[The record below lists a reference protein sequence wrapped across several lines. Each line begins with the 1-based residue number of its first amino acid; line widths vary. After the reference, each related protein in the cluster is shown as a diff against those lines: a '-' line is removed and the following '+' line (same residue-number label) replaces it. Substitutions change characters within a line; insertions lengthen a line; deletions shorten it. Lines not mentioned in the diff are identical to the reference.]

1 MKVTQIIATPEQ
13 IEIVIPELPILT
25 HVYAEARLPMVT
37 GDARRVHHGRIV
49 AVTDK
54 KQKHSVIFDR
64 YTGEIDLLICRFE
77 VFVDG
82 KAVDGVR
89 FVTDMTAECS
99 ASAPDPFVVDRPVGT
114 WVTAVPEDIDYLGMG
129 CMMTEINS
137 SWIQTVTPAEDAIEH
152 VFCGKTFYFDKAT
165 MDLYDRLMQPCI
177 QRGVPCLIRAINRF
191 SYRLKGS
198 DDALTAIIGHPGYQ
212 STGFSEQMSAFNL
225 RTEQGVMMYC
235 AFIDF
240 LCARYM
246 DAASPLYCSDIMDVG
261 NEINAQDVWHNMG
274 AISCA
279 AFMEEYTV
287 SLRLAHLIAR
297 KYNANSRVNIS
308 LDHYFATALK
318 DDAQH
323 MYHGRS
329 CLAYLADYCHR
340 DGDFDWGIAAHP
352 YPENLTKP
360 DFYND
365 TTAIYDWNT
374 PRITMKNI
382 EMLQALVELP
392 EFLYRGKARTVVC
405 DEQGFHTDYNDPES
419 ENKGAYAFVLLMQK
433 LRKCPNI
440 RWFLINRYADMP
452 LGDESELHLGLRYEK
467 GYADDMHLLI
477 NPGDYKKICHV
488 MIDLWTDNEQKWIA
502 QAREY
507 IGAELYDS
515 LINPP
520 RVPATEGMVEGWK
533 M

>member
-1 MKVTQIIATPEQ
+1 MRVEQIIATPTQ
-13 IEIVIPELPILT
+13 IELVIPELPLVSK
-25 HVYAEARLPMVT
+25 VYAEARLPLVT

-49 AVTDK
+49 SVTEK
-54 KQKHSVIFDR
+54 KQKRSIIFDR
-64 YTGEIDLLICRFE
+64 CVGDLDLLICRFE
-77 VFVDG
+77 
-82 KAVDGVR
+82 AVVGGEILHGVR
-89 FVTDMTAECS
+89 YVTDMTPECS
-99 ASAPDPFVVDRPVGT
+99 ACAPAPFAVTRPVGT
-114 WVTAVPEDIDYLGMG
+114 WVTSTTDDIDYLGMG
-129 CMMTEINS
+129 AMMTEINS
-137 SWIQTVTPAEDAIEH
+137 PWIQTVTPAEQDIPHE
-152 VFCGKTFYFDKAT
+152 FCGQTYYFDKPT
-165 MDLYDRLMQPCI
+165 MDLYDKLMQPCI
-177 QRGVPCLIRAINRF
+177 DRGVPCLIRMINRF

-198 DDALTAIIGHPGYQ
+198 DDALTKIIGHPGYE

-225 RTEQGVMMYC
+225 RTEQGLMMYC

-240 LCARYM
+240 ICARYM
-246 DAASPLYCSDIMDVG
+246 DTASPLFCSNIMDVG

-274 AISCA
+274 AIACA
-279 AFMEEYTV
+279 DFMEEYTV

-329 CLAYLADYCHR
+329 CLAYLAEYCRR

-352 YPENLTKP
+352 YPENLSKP
-360 DFYND
+360 DFYHD
-365 TTAIYDWNT
+365 TTATYDWDT

-392 EFLYRGKARTVVC
+392 QLLYRGKSRRIVC

-419 ENKGAYAFVLLMQK
+419 ENKGAYAFVLFMQK
-433 LRKCPNI
+433 MRKCPNI
-440 RWFLINRYADMP
+440 DLFLINRYADMP

-477 NPGDYKKICHV
+477 NPGDYKKICYA
-488 MIDLWTDNEQKWIA
+488 MIALWTENEQKWINE
-502 QAREY
+502 AREY
-507 IGAELYDS
+507 IGEALYDS
-515 LINPP
+515 LLSPTLPGADGIDWE
-520 RVPATEGMVEGWK
+520 AWK
-533 M
+533 Q

>member
-1 MKVTQIIATPEQ
+1 MKVTQIIATNTQ

-25 HVYAEARLPMVT
+25 HVYAQARLPLVT
-37 GDARRVHHGRIV
+37 GDVRRKHHGRIV
-49 AVTDK
+49 QVTDK
-54 KQKHSVIFDR
+54 KKKDRVIFDR
-64 YTGEIDLLICRFE
+64 FAGDIDLLLCRFE
-77 VFVDG
+77 VDVEG
-82 KAVDGVR
+82 KTLDGVR
-89 FVTDMTAECS
+89 YVTDIAPECS
-99 ASAPDPFVVDRPVGT
+99 ASAPTPFEVKRPVGT
-114 WVTAVPEDIDYLGMG
+114 WVTAIPEDIDYLGMG

-137 SWIQTVTPAEDAIEH
+137 PWIQTVTPTEQDISH
-152 VFCGKTFYFDKAT
+152 VFCGKTYYFDKPT

-177 QRGVPCLIRAINRF
+177 DRGIPCLIRAINRF

-198 DDALTAIIGHPGYQ
+198 DDTLTSIIGHPGYEP
-212 STGFSEQMSAFNL
+212 TGFNEQMSAFNL
-225 RTEQGVMMYC
+225 RTEDGFWMYC

-246 DAASPLYCSDIMDVG
+246 DKASPLYCSDVMDIG
-261 NEINAQDVWHNMG
+261 NEINAQEVWHNTG
-274 AISCA
+274 AMTCA
-279 AFMEEYTV
+279 DFMEEYTV

-297 KYNANSRVNIS
+297 KYNAGSRVNIS

-318 DDAQH
+318 EGNEH
-323 MYHGRS
+323 YYPGRA

-365 TTAIYDWNT
+365 TTATFDWNT
-374 PRITMKNI
+374 PRITMRNL
-382 EMLQALVELP
+382 EMLQGLVELP
-392 EFLYRGKARTVVC
+392 EFLYRGKTRTVVC

-419 ENKGAYAFVLLMQK
+419 ENKGAYAFVLLMEK
-433 LRKCPNI
+433 LQRCPNI
-440 RWFLINRYADMP
+440 TWFLINRYADMP

-477 NPGDYKKICHV
+477 NPGDYKKICYA
-488 MIDLWTDNEQKWIA
+488 MRAFGTAEWQRWIDE
-502 QAREY
+502 ARAY

-515 LINPP
+515 LLAPVMSKDQVNIDS
-520 RVPATEGMVEGWK
+520 WK
-533 M
+533 Q

>member
-1 MKVTQIIATPEQ
+1 MKVAQIIATPTQ

-25 HVYAEARLPMVT
+25 HVYAQARLPLVT
-37 GDARRVHHGRIV
+37 GDVRRKHHGKIV
-49 AVTDK
+49 QVTDK
-54 KQKHSVIFDR
+54 KQKDRVIFDR
-64 YTGEIDLLICRFE
+64 YAGEIDLLLCRFE
-77 VFVDG
+77 VDVDG
-82 KAVDGVR
+82 KMLDGVR
-89 FVTDMTAECS
+89 YVTDMTDGCS
-99 ASAPDPFVVDRPVGT
+99 ASAPAPFEVSRPVGT
-114 WVTAVPEDIDYLGMG
+114 WVTALPEDIDYLGMG

-137 SWIQTVTPAEDAIEH
+137 PWIQTVTPSEH
-152 VFCGKTFYFDKAT
+152 DIAHEFCGKTYYFEKNI

-177 QRGVPCLIRAINRF
+177 ARGIPCLIRAINRF

-198 DDALTAIIGHPGYQ
+198 DDALTSIIGHPGYE
-212 STGFSEQMSAFNL
+212 STGFNEQMSAFNL
-225 RTEQGVMMYC
+225 RTEEGFWMYC

-240 LCARYM
+240 MCARYM
-246 DAASPLYCSDIMDVG
+246 DANSPLFCSDVMDIG

-279 AFMEEYTV
+279 NFMEEYTV

-318 DDAQH
+318 PGNLH
-323 MYHGRS
+323 YYPGRA
-329 CLAYLADYCHR
+329 CLAYLAEYCRR

-365 TTAIYDWNT
+365 TTATFDWDT

-382 EMLQALVELP
+382 EMLQKLVEMP
-392 EFLYRGKARTVVC
+392 EFLYRGKVRTVVC

-419 ENKGAYAFVLLMQK
+419 ENKGAYAFVLNMKK
-433 LRKCPNI
+433 LEKCPNI
-440 RWFLINRYADMP
+440 EWFLINRYADMP

-477 NPGDYKKICHV
+477 HPGDYKKICYA
-488 MIDLWTDNEQKWIA
+488 MIDLGTENEQKWTKE
-502 QAREY
+502 AREY

-515 LINPP
+515 LLSPELPSTAN
-520 RVPATEGMVEGWK
+520 VNVEDWK
-533 M
+533 Q

>member
-54 KQKHSVIFDR
+54 KQKHSIIFDR
-64 YTGEIDLLICRFE
+64 YVGDFDLLLCRFE
-77 VFVDG
+77 A
-82 KAVDGVR
+82 AVNGTPIGGVR
-89 FVTDMTAECS
+89 YVTDMEPECS
-99 ASAPDPFVVDRPVGT
+99 ASAPAPFKVKRPVGT
-114 WVTAVPEDIDYLGMG
+114 WVTSTAEDIDYLGMG

-137 SWIQTVTPAEDAIEH
+137 PWIQTVTPAEDAIEH

-165 MDLYDRLMQPCI
+165 MDLYDRLMQHCI
-177 QRGVPCLIRAINRF
+177 ERGIPCLIRAINRF

-198 DDALTAIIGHPGYQ
+198 NDALTSIIGHPGYE

-225 RTEQGVMMYC
+225 RTELGVWMYC

-246 DAASPLYCSDIMDVG
+246 DAASPLYCSDVMDVG
-261 NEINAQDVWHNMG
+261 NEINAQEVWHNTG
-274 AISCA
+274 AMTCA
-279 AFMEEYTV
+279 DFMEEYTV

-297 KYNANSRVNIS
+297 KYNANSNVNIS
-308 LDHYFATALK
+308 LDHYFAAALK
-318 DDAQH
+318 DDALH
-323 MYHGRS
+323 MYHGRA
-329 CLAYLADYCHR
+329 CLAYLAEYCHR

-502 QAREY
+502 QAKEY